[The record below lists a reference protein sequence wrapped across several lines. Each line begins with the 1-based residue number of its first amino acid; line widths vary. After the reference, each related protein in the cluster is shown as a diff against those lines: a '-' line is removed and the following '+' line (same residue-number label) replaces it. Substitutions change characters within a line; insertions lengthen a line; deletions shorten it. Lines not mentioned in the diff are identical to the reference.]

1 MTTMLD
7 DLTVALKAELV
18 RQERKA
24 KQGPSGRAVPV
35 DYTSLARAALQA
47 IREPSDEVAEA
58 GTVAPKGHII
68 ETHEQRKAVFC
79 VMWNAALDAIENE
92 EKA

>member
-7 DLTVALKAELV
+7 KAAEALCARTEGRDDVWHDLSAGDRDGYK
-18 RQERKA
+18 
-24 KQGPSGRAVPV
+24 
-35 DYTSLARAALQA
+35 DLARAALQA